1 MPELMDLKQRL
12 EILLQVILLERE
24 QAKKLDMASLQ
35 RSAEEKQALLLSI
48 GSQIDAQDDPEVQQ
62 LAKAVREENR
72 RNAYLF
78 WLTLGWVRE
87 QMTFIGQRSAPTTY
101 GAAAGQVAQQRG
113 GRLLSGRI

>member
-1 MPELMDLKQRL
+1 MPDANLKQGL
-12 EILLQVILLERE
+12 EKLLQIILQERE

-35 RSAEEKQALLLSI
+35 QTAEEKQRLLQSI
-48 GSQIDAQDDPEVQQ
+48 GSQVDGQDDSEVQQ
-62 LAKAVREENR
+62 LAETVRQENR

-78 WLTLGWVRE
+78 WMTLGWVRE

-101 GAAAGQVAQQRG
+101 GAFADQVAQQRG